1 MRKCLLKLFVL
12 GKCLV
17 TLWTIVLLV
26 PTVGLPVFGKA
37 TSICKCLRT
46 QVTRLS
52 ICHFLF
58 SPPLLQSLWWLVT
71 INAKINY
78 IGWNTF
84 PFTKKGWLGWKLNFH
99 SWKGMISTKGES
111 YSQSG
116 LATWPFYS
124 WKHKLHLF
132 RQAKS
137 AWLWDSFFRQG
148 SHKRPRLFIRP
159 QQICTFQK
167 NLVCRPK
174 MIMIQLR

>member
-1 MRKCLLKLFVL
+1 MGRIVGWIVALCALVRFLPSVNEEVPLKIIFL

-46 QVTRLS
+46 QFTRLS

-71 INAKINY
+71 INANINY

-111 YSQSG
+111 YSRAG
-116 LATWPFYS
+116 LATWP
-124 WKHKLHLF
+124 WILQLET
-132 RQAKS
+132 
-137 AWLWDSFFRQG
+137 
-148 SHKRPRLFIRP
+148 
-159 QQICTFQK
+159 QITP
-167 NLVCRPK
+167 L
-174 MIMIQLR
+174 